1 MDSIA
6 TYSEQRFDG
15 KRTFTLLADAVVV
28 IGSAALTSEFQ
39 ARIPLSSLDPNYSIL
54 RFRNRNFWAGLWMVV
69 ISFVVCTIL
78 VSGFHM
84 SWTTMP
90 PGMVACIGM
99 GGFLLCLATA
109 RKVEF
114 IRFTTGAGVVV
125 LDLARSGPERDKLDG
140 FIDALTKQIRVA
152 RGAAS
157 TNGVLLRA
165 SP

>member
-1 MDSIA
+1 METLA

-15 KRTFTLLADAVVV
+15 KRTFTLQPDAVVV
-28 IGSAALTSEFQ
+28 SGSATLSAEFQ
-39 ARIPLSSLDPNYSIL
+39 ARIPLSSLDPNYSTL
-54 RFRNRNFWAGLWMVV
+54 RFRNRNFWTGLWMVV
-69 ISFVVCTIL
+69 VSFVVCTVL

-84 SWTTMP
+84 SWGTMA

-114 IRFTTGAGVVV
+114 IRFTTDAGVVL

-140 FIDALTKQIRVA
+140 FVEALIRQIRVVKSA
-152 RGAAS
+152 
-157 TNGVLLRA
+157 V
-165 SP
+165 